1 MTRSAKLFWRAIRI
15 AIAVAA
21 VLYGGAQAGIRSPWF
36 RVAVERRLSNLA
48 GMEVRVGRIR
58 PTESLNLRI
67 SDVSSLENNA
77 GMEVRV
83 LRVKWSFFAPRGFF
97 RVRKL
102 VAEDAVLTMSPD
114 AAGNMQPAFAGNR
127 AWEMVGH
134 LSRGLEPDIR
144 RSPDL
149 PGSGDNAG
157 DAPTGIG
164 RGFASMP
171 DFRLLRCVFSL
182 RDANGRERVSAKDV
196 EINRTVGLDADGRP
210 EEHWEVQAAV
220 LSVEGMQLTG
230 IDWVADR
237 TVDGEWKVARFASSD
252 WSGWTATGEGSDVED
267 ATEKYRALLDSI

>member
-114 AAGNMQPAFAGNR
+114 AAGNMQPAFAGDR

-134 LSRGLEPDIR
+134 LSRGLEPDIQR
-144 RSPDL
+144 TADL
-149 PGSGDNAG
+149 PGGGENAG
-157 DAPTGIG
+157 GTPPGIG

-237 TVDGEWKVARFASSD
+237 TADGEWKVSRFASSD
-252 WSGWTATGEGSDVED
+252 WSGWTAAGEGGDVED